1 MKKEYISQATLKR
14 LPQYL
19 RIIKEKKNENVKNIS
34 STEIATIL
42 RLNPIQ
48 VRKDLALVSRV
59 DGKPGVGFNGEELI
73 QDLEEVLN
81 LNNITDAVI
90 VGAGKLGQALLNY
103 KGFENNLNI
112 LMAFDNDKIKCDN
125 KKIFFIDDMEN
136 LINKNNIQNCF
147 ERILLISASSIEKEK
162 KYPVKI
168 NIELG
173 KVTISCANQT
183 GDAKE
188 EIYVDTEGK
197 DLEVGFNPRFF
208 LDALKAIDDEDV
220 YIEFGTNRSP
230 CIIKPVEDG
239 DYVYMIL
246 PIKMKD

>member
-19 RIIKEKKNENVKNIS
+19 RIIKDKKNENVKNIS
-34 STEIATIL
+34 STEIANIL

-59 DGKPGVGFNGEELI
+59 DGKPGVGFNSEELI

-125 KKIFFIDDMEN
+125 KKIFFIDGMEN
-136 LINKNNIQNCF
+136 LINKNNIQIGIITVPKENAQDVCDIMVNSGIKAIWNF
-147 ERILLISASSIEKEK
+147 APINLKVPENIAVKNEDLSTSLVILLKKLKEK
-162 KYPVKI
+162 
-168 NIELG
+168 G
-173 KVTISCANQT
+173 T
-183 GDAKE
+183 
-188 EIYVDTEGK
+188 EIK
-197 DLEVGFNPRFF
+197 
-208 LDALKAIDDEDV
+208 
-220 YIEFGTNRSP
+220 
-230 CIIKPVEDG
+230 
-239 DYVYMIL
+239 
-246 PIKMKD
+246 

>member
-19 RIIKEKKNENVKNIS
+19 RIIKDKKNENVKNIS

-48 VRKDLALVSRV
+48 VRKDLALVSRA
-59 DGKPGVGFNGEELI
+59 DGKPGVGFNSEELI

-125 KKIFFIDDMEN
+125 KKIFFIDNMES
-136 LINKNNIQNCF
+136 LINKNNIQIGIITVPKENAQDVCDIMVNSGIKAIWNF
-147 ERILLISASSIEKEK
+147 APINLKVPENIAVKNEDLSTSLVILLKKLKEK
-162 KYPVKI
+162 
-168 NIELG
+168 G
-173 KVTISCANQT
+173 T
-183 GDAKE
+183 
-188 EIYVDTEGK
+188 EIK
-197 DLEVGFNPRFF
+197 
-208 LDALKAIDDEDV
+208 
-220 YIEFGTNRSP
+220 
-230 CIIKPVEDG
+230 
-239 DYVYMIL
+239 
-246 PIKMKD
+246 

>member
-19 RIIKEKKNENVKNIS
+19 RIIKDKKNENVKNIS

-48 VRKDLALVSRV
+48 VRKDLALVSRT
-59 DGKPGVGFNGEELI
+59 DGKPGVGFNSEELI

-125 KKIFFIDDMEN
+125 KKIFFIDTMEK
-136 LINKNNIQNCF
+136 LIKKNNIQIGIITVPKENAQEVCDIMVNSGIKAIWNF
-147 ERILLISASSIEKEK
+147 APINLKVPENIAVKNEDLSTSLVILLKKLKEK
-162 KYPVKI
+162 
-168 NIELG
+168 G
-173 KVTISCANQT
+173 T
-183 GDAKE
+183 
-188 EIYVDTEGK
+188 EIK
-197 DLEVGFNPRFF
+197 
-208 LDALKAIDDEDV
+208 
-220 YIEFGTNRSP
+220 
-230 CIIKPVEDG
+230 
-239 DYVYMIL
+239 
-246 PIKMKD
+246 